1 MTRLYLQ
8 NIKNLLCYNKIYS
21 KTKFNYLEEFMGEK
35 VINFKNGVALE
46 FGQGKFDGWCVYI
59 TDEDGKRSAPKDM
72 DYFAELKELSYKYG
86 AEQIYKDFISFYDI
100 TGKELDAKVFDSIS
114 NLSSYYGDNSIDIE
128 ILFSILYM
136 GMLAEENKE
145 KSVLGKRIKRLGLY
159 TLLIEDKPVDHSANF
174 MNGKKCGVLDK
185 LCKERGF

>member
-1 MTRLYLQ
+1 
-8 NIKNLLCYNKIYS
+8 
-21 KTKFNYLEEFMGEK
+21 
-35 VINFKNGVALE
+35 
-46 FGQGKFDGWCVYI
+46 
-59 TDEDGKRSAPKDM
+59 
-72 DYFAELKELSYKYG
+72 
-86 AEQIYKDFISFYDI
+86 
-100 TGKELDAKVFDSIS
+100 
-114 NLSSYYGDNSIDIE
+114 
-128 ILFSILYM
+128 M